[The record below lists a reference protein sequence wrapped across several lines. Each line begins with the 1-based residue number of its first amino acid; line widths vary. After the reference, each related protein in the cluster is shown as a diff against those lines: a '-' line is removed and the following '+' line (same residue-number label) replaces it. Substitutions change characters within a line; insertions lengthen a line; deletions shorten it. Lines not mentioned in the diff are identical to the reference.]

1 MRLERGNFDAITI
14 SPMPRPRPFHLMAK
28 PIGPKCNLRC
38 AYCFYLEK
46 DALYPGGR
54 EWAMSEEVLRS
65 YVRQAV
71 ECAQG
76 PAASFTWQ
84 GGEPTLLG
92 LPFFEK
98 AVAIEKQYAHGRQI
112 ENSIQTNGTLLDDA
126 WCEFLAREHFLVG
139 LSLDGPEELH
149 DAYRLDARGGP
160 THGEVMRALGLL
172 KKHRVEFNTLT
183 VVNSVNSAKP
193 LDVYRFLKEAGSR
206 FMQFIPLVEPTPD
219 GAAVTEASVMPRA
232 FGEFL
237 VAIFDEWVRRDV
249 GRVFVQHF
257 DVALGIWCGLP
268 SATCVFAET
277 CGRAMALEHNGD
289 VYACDHFVAPEYF
302 LGNLVQTP
310 LAEIVEKSE
319 QQAFGDAKRDT
330 LPACCRECD
339 VRFACNG
346 ECPKNRVASEPG
358 LNYLCPSY
366 KLFFRHVAP
375 AMRAMAELL
384 RQGRAPADIMTGDSL
399 SIHPVG
405 RAHRRP
411 SSAGKRSSSRSRRRG

>member
-1 MRLERGNFDAITI
+1 M
-14 SPMPRPRPFHLMAK
+14 PRPFHLMAK

-38 AYCFYLEK
+38 TYCFYLEK
-46 DALYPGGR
+46 DALYPGEW

-65 YVRQAV
+65 YVRQTV
-71 ECAQG
+71 ECAPG
-76 PAASFTWQ
+76 PEVAFTWQ

-92 LPFFEK
+92 LPFFEQ
-98 AVAIEKQYAHGRQI
+98 AVAIEKEYARGRQI

-126 WCEFLAREHFLVG
+126 WCEFLERERFLVG
-139 LSLDGPEELH
+139 LSVDGPAELH

-160 THGEVMRALGLL
+160 THAEVMRALGLL

-183 VVNSVNSAKP
+183 VVNRVNSAKP
-193 LDVYRFLKEAGSR
+193 LDVYRFLKEASSR

-219 GAAVTEASVMPRA
+219 GAGVTEATVPPRA

-257 DVALGIWCGLP
+257 DVALGIWYGLP

-289 VYACDHFVAPEYF
+289 VYACDHFVVPEHF
-302 LGNLVQTP
+302 LGNLVETP
-310 LAEIVEKSE
+310 LAEIVERPE
-319 QQAFGDAKRDT
+319 QRAFGEAKRDA
-330 LPACCRECD
+330 LPACCRQCD

-346 ECPKNRVASEPG
+346 ECPKNRVAGEPG

-366 KLFFRHVAP
+366 KLFFRHIAP
-375 AMRAMAELL
+375 QMRAMAKLL
-384 RQGRAPADIMTGDSL
+384 RKGRAPADIMDGDGL
-399 SIHPVG
+399 AALLRG
-405 RAHRRP
+405 RARGCP
-411 SSAGKRSSSRSRRRG
+411 SSSGKRSSARSRRRGR